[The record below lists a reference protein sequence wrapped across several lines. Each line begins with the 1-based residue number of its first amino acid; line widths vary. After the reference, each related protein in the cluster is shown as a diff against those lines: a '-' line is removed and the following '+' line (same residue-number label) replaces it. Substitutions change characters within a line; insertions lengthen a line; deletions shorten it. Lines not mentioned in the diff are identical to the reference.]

1 VSPVDLL
8 AESAGRPG
16 DVVLVGPS
24 RSWTHAQLSEAVDE
38 RSAVLGRERA
48 VDPPGAIVP
57 VTVGPGPSSILE
69 VLACWRAGHVPA
81 LVNER
86 LTDEERALAREALA
100 EAVCPPG
107 TQVVLW
113 TSGTSGRSR
122 GVALSAENLRAIT
135 VASRERLGLSSDDV
149 WLASLSPAHVGGLV
163 LIVRALL
170 LGSPL
175 ISGPSIGSED
185 LDELLEHGAACG
197 AGRLLPTHVS
207 LVPTQLLHLLEARGA
222 RQAPSQLRCVLIGG
236 AHCPL
241 ALASRAIDAGW
252 PVALT
257 YGATEMTSQIATAP
271 AELVRRA
278 PGTVGL
284 PMPGVEIRRAESGEL
299 LVRGPTR
306 ALGYVGPASAS
317 LADSDGW
324 YHTGDLGRIDEEGQL
339 WITGRRIDRIVSGG
353 ATIDAVE
360 VEEAVRSHPMV
371 VDVCVV
377 GVPDDEWGERVAA
390 WVVPVEGEFD
400 LEELDAHV
408 RRRIA
413 GAKVPRRWHVG
424 HRLPRNANGKV
435 DRIAVRARLAHAPS

>member
-1 VSPVDLL
+1 
-8 AESAGRPG
+8 
-16 DVVLVGPS
+16 
-24 RSWTHAQLSEAVDE
+24 
-38 RSAVLGRERA
+38 
-48 VDPPGAIVP
+48 
-57 VTVGPGPSSILE
+57 
-69 VLACWRAGHVPA
+69 
-81 LVNER
+81 
-86 LTDEERALAREALA
+86 
-100 EAVCPPG
+100 
-107 TQVVLW
+107 
-113 TSGTSGRSR
+113 
-122 GVALSAENLRAIT
+122 
-135 VASRERLGLSSDDV
+135 
-149 WLASLSPAHVGGLV
+149 
-163 LIVRALL
+163 
-170 LGSPL
+170 
-175 ISGPSIGSED
+175 
-185 LDELLEHGAACG
+185 
-197 AGRLLPTHVS
+197 
-207 LVPTQLLHLLEARGA
+207 
-222 RQAPSQLRCVLIGG
+222 
-236 AHCPL
+236 
-241 ALASRAIDAGW
+241 
-252 PVALT
+252 
-257 YGATEMTSQIATAP
+257 
-271 AELVRRA
+271 
-278 PGTVGL
+278 
-284 PMPGVEIRRAESGEL
+284 MPGVEIRRAESGEL